1 MQALNIRS
9 FVFNFPSS
17 WDYRPV
23 PQGLDINNDFFSNV
37 EVDLILLSPRHVGTL
52 FWKWERSAGGGK
64 FTGCPPLLRTR
75 DCAASRHVSSSVP
88 LSTDTVVVFEV
99 GAEPR
104 GDDGKRVC
112 DELWS
117 RGCEVKRRHGNNLEG
132 KIIG

>member
-1 MQALNIRS
+1 MQALNIRP

-75 DCAASRHVSSSVP
+75 DCAASRHVRSSVP

-99 GAEPR
+99 GAEY
-104 GDDGKRVC
+104 V
-112 DELWS
+112 LWENKGLS
-117 RGCEVKRRHGNNLEG
+117 PGVTTVRESVMSCGVEAAR
-132 KIIG
+132 